1 MSYTEGTSVKNLF
14 LRWRAGRCCCLPLVL
29 LLILVVLA
37 ICALLG
43 WGAVEIHAEGD
54 KQEIDVMLI
63 MDQSNSLWELGGI
76 GSDPEMLR
84 TAGARLIAAYLGV
97 DDLAHQHRVGIIFFG
112 SRPKLVMPLTSLDT
126 PGRGKLLSVLRQEP
140 EPMGWTDINA
150 ALDLT
155 YQELFASERTDS
167 SHATAII
174 IFTDG
179 RPQTNALENRAAF
192 DAYLAKLQSDV
203 HRFAAQGTVIFAVL
217 LSSPATDTDPQ
228 TRDLYRPLWVDL
240 AESGIGVHFYEAR
253 SDQDLIDIYHDIT
266 VQLHRERSQGTV
278 LDQVVEGEIETP
290 IKVPAGWQ
298 SLSFVVHKSDPA
310 MEVSVQRPGGT
321 QLQVGQPGVRYAAGP
336 GDPSYEVWTVNTP
349 QPGTWLVRVRGQ
361 GMVTVWLDY
370 HPFPE
375 TPVPTATA
383 VPMATA
389 TVAPTATALPS
400 ATLPPTPLPTATP
413 TPTPTAL
420 AVINS
425 KLAVVEP
432 QAGKRYPRGRSVE
445 VVIEL
450 PASDTADVRAFLA
463 GESQPASLPVSLT
476 SDGAGFLRGQ
486 TPPLE
491 SSGWYTLTVH
501 RASDVGRGVILQ
513 DEAHVTFQV
522 KPHWNRFW
530 GALIIVLLALGTGL
544 GCLWRHRRNQP
555 LVEGALRLIQGP
567 EGEETGWVWHLGQWA
582 RKTITI
588 GSSTGCDIVLS
599 RDPRIAARAALIRIE
614 QDDDGHARVVLD
626 SLGEAGSV
634 HVNGRAIHR
643 LQQIH
648 DGDVVQVGAYRL
660 QYENLRL
667 RMQDLTWQ
675 PHSAVY

>member
-1 MSYTEGTSVKNLF
+1 
-14 LRWRAGRCCCLPLVL
+14 
-29 LLILVVLA
+29 
-37 ICALLG
+37 
-43 WGAVEIHAEGD
+43 
-54 KQEIDVMLI
+54 
-63 MDQSNSLWELGGI
+63 
-76 GSDPEMLR
+76 
-84 TAGARLIAAYLGV
+84 
-97 DDLAHQHRVGIIFFG
+97 
-112 SRPKLVMPLTSLDT
+112 
-126 PGRGKLLSVLRQEP
+126 
-140 EPMGWTDINA
+140 MGWTDINA

-167 SHATAII
+167 NHATAII

-179 RPQTNALENRAAF
+179 RPQTNALESRATL
-192 DAYLAKLQSDV
+192 DAYLAELQSEV

-278 LDQVVEGEIETP
+278 LDRVIEGQIETP
-290 IKVPAGWQ
+290 IKAPVGWQ
-298 SLSFVVHKSDPA
+298 SLSFVVYKSDPA
-310 MEVSVQRPGGT
+310 MEVSVQCPGGT
-321 QLQVGQPGVRYAAGP
+321 QLRVGQPGVRYSAGP
-336 GDPSYEVWTVNTP
+336 GDPSYEVWMVNTP

-370 HPFPE
+370 HPLPE
-375 TPVPTATA
+375 TPMPTATTA
-383 VPMATA
+383 SMATA

-413 TPTPTAL
+413 TPTAI
-420 AVINS
+420 AVISS
-425 KLAVVEP
+425 KLAVIEP
-432 QAGKRYPRGRSVE
+432 QADRRYPPGRSVE

-450 PASDTADVRAFLA
+450 PAGDTADVRAFLE
-463 GESQPASLPVSLT
+463 GGSQPGSLPVSLT

-491 SSGWYTLTVH
+491 SSGWYTLTV
-501 RASDVGRGVILQ
+501 RRTSDVGRAVILQ

-530 GALIIVLLALGTGL
+530 WALIIILLALGAGL
-544 GCLWRHRRNQP
+544 GYLWRHRRNRP
-555 LVEGALRLIQGP
+555 LVEGTLRLIRGP
-567 EGEETGWVWHLGQWA
+567 EGEETGRVWHLGQWA
-582 RKTITI
+582 RETIAI

-599 RDPRIAARAALIRIE
+599 RDPQIAARAALIRVE

-634 HVNGRAIHR
+634 LVNGRPIQR
-643 LQQIH
+643 PLQIH
-648 DGDVVQVGAYRL
+648 DGDAVQVGAYRL

-675 PHSAVY
+675 PHSTVY